1 MEMLKKRTYRIL
13 IAFSLIIQA
22 GNADSYAEFFLSAD
36 SLDKTIIKDFTDD
49 WLVFNGKYNAYVP
62 YLDSSRDSRTIS
74 VKADLE
80 KFRDYSLNFIAYP
93 GVSMFVNNKL
103 YYANPDK
110 RVYFVRFALKTIPP
124 EEFKTED
131 LITFYNAGKG
141 LPLHCCYIGQNAN
154 LAKSSV
160 QSLNAFSG
168 ILKRQIPGD
177 NIFIVLF
184 LIIIFL
190 FGLIKSKYPK
200 RFREFYNFSRIFP
213 SSSPE
218 DKFNLEIH
226 SIPSILFILINACSW
241 CLLLGTVAGERHTLF
256 GLPYAS
262 LGGILLVSGLTI
274 GVYYIKYI
282 YLTLLAGIFNLR
294 QIISIQF
301 FELIKISL
309 KLNLLCVPLAVI
321 LFYSRSE
328 ILEIAY
334 KYFLYS
340 LILCGL
346 IVLVRISFLIF
357 KYSGFRNIYL
367 FSYLCTTEILPLI
380 IIIKVILF

>member
-1 MEMLKKRTYRIL
+1 MEMLKRQMYKIL
-13 IAFSLIIQA
+13 IAFSLIMQA
-22 GNADSYAEFFLSAD
+22 GTVHSYAGTFLSGD
-36 SLDKTIIKDFTDD
+36 SLDKTIIKDLTDD
-49 WLVFNGKYNAYVP
+49 WLIFNGEYNAYVP
-62 YLDSSRDSRTIS
+62 YLDSSHVFHAIS
-74 VKADLE
+74 VKVDLE
-80 KFRDYSLNFIAYP
+80 KFKDYNLNFIADP
-93 GVSMFVNNKL
+93 GLSVFVNNKL
-103 YYANPDK
+103 YYTNPER
-110 RVYFVRFALKTIPP
+110 RVSFVRFALSNIPS

-131 LITFYNAGKG
+131 LVTFYNSGKG
-141 LPLHCCYIGQNAN
+141 LPLRCCYIGQNVKMAR
-154 LAKSSV
+154 SSD
-160 QSLNAFSG
+160 QSANAFSG
-168 ILKRQIPGD
+168 ILKKKIPGD
-177 NIFIVLF
+177 NIFIMLF

-190 FGLIKSKYPK
+190 FGLLKSKYPK

-218 DKFNLEIH
+218 DNFNLEIY
-226 SIPSILFILINACSW
+226 SVPSILFILINACSW

-256 GLPYAS
+256 ALPYAS
-262 LGGILLVSGLTI
+262 MGGVLVISGLTI
-274 GVYYIKYI
+274 VVYCIKYL
-282 YLTLLAGIFNLR
+282 YLRLLGSIFNLR

-309 KLNLLCVPLAVI
+309 KLNLLCAPLAI
-321 LFYSRSE
+321 TLFYTRSE

-334 KYFLYS
+334 KYFLYT

-346 IVLVRISFLIF
+346 IVVVRISFLIF

>member
-1 MEMLKKRTYRIL
+1 MEILKKRMYRIV
-13 IAFSLIIQA
+13 IAFSLIMQA
-22 GNADSYAEFFLSAD
+22 GIAGYGETFLSAD
-36 SLDKTIIKDFTDD
+36 SLDKTIIKDFTGD
-49 WLVFNGKYNAYVP
+49 WLVFNDKYNAYVP

-74 VKADLE
+74 AKADLE

-93 GVSMFVNNKL
+93 GLSLFINNKL
-103 YYANPDK
+103 YYTNPGSK
-110 RVYFVRFALKTIPP
+110 VSFVRFALNTIPA

-141 LPLHCCYIGQNAN
+141 LPLRCCYIGQNAN
-154 LAKSSV
+154 LAKSSD
-160 QSLNAFSG
+160 QSVNAFSG
-168 ILKRQIPGD
+168 ILKRKIPGD

-184 LIIIFL
+184 LIIFFL
-190 FGLIKSKYPK
+190 FGLVKSKYPK
-200 RFREFYNFSRIFP
+200 RFREFYNFSRVFP

-241 CLLLGTVAGERHTLF
+241 CLLLGAVAGERYTLF
-256 GLPYAS
+256 NLPYAS
-262 LGGILLVSGLTI
+262 LGGVLVVSGLTI
-274 GVYYIKYI
+274 GVYCIKYV
-282 YLTLLAGIFNLR
+282 YLRLLASIFNLR

-301 FELIKISL
+301 FELVKISL